1 MDNTGRNL
9 AIALITLLMVA
20 LLLSSTMGGMMGPG
34 MMWRGGGWTWGF
46 GMWLG
51 GLAML
56 VFWGALIIGA
66 ILVVRLVGG
75 VPGREVQA
83 SPLDILKRRYASGEI
98 TREQY
103 EQMRKDLEP

>member
-1 MDNTGRNL
+1 
-9 AIALITLLMVA
+9 
-20 LLLSSTMGGMMGPG
+20 MGPG
-34 MMWRGGGWTWGF
+34 TMWRGGGWTWGV

-51 GLAML
+51 GLAMF

-66 ILVVRLVGG
+66 ILGVRLVGG
-75 VPGREVQA
+75 IPGHEVRPF
-83 SPLDILKRRYASGEI
+83 PLDILKRRYASGEI